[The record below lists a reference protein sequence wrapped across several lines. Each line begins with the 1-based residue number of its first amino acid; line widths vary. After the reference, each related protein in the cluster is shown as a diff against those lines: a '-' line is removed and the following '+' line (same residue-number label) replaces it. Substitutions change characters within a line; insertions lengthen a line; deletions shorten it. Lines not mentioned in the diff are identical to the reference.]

1 MTRNLMRQDLA
12 FRAAQISDLPAI
24 IALHQADELGGHG
37 DAWTAENRTAY
48 ELAMEALLN
57 DPREYVLVVEQDGVL
72 VGSMIA
78 TLLVELSGR
87 ARPHVLFRSI
97 QIDARY
103 RGRGIGAEMMA
114 HAEEEA
120 RQRGATVAELT
131 SSRKRTDAHRFYD
144 RLGYAQSHL
153 GFKKKL

>member
-1 MTRNLMRQDLA
+1 MDELA
-12 FRAAQISDLPAI
+12 FRAARISDLPAI
-24 IALHQADELGGHG
+24 IALHEADELGGHG
-37 DAWTAENRTAY
+37 DAWTEENRPAY
-48 ELAMEALLN
+48 QRAMEALLD
-57 DPREYVLVVEQDGVL
+57 DPREYVLVVEHKGVL

-87 ARPHVLFRSI
+87 ARPHVVFRSI

-103 RGRGIGAEMMA
+103 RGRGIGAAMMA
-114 HAEEEA
+114 HAEDDA
-120 RQRGATVAELT
+120 RRRGASVAELT

>member
-1 MTRNLMRQDLA
+1 MMDDLA
-12 FRAAQISDLPAI
+12 IRAAQMSDLRAI
-24 IALHQADELGGHG
+24 IALHEADVLGGHG
-37 DAWTAENRTAY
+37 DAWTEENRPAY
-48 ELAMEALLN
+48 QRAMEALLD
-57 DPREYVLVVEQDGVL
+57 DPREYVLVVEHNGVL

-78 TLLVELSGR
+78 TMLVELSGR

-97 QIDARY
+97 QVDAQY
-103 RGRGIGAEMMA
+103 RGRGIGAAMMA
-114 HAEEEA
+114 HAEEAA

-131 SSRKRTDAHRFYD
+131 SSRKRADAHRFYD

>member
-1 MTRNLMRQDLA
+1 MTVHLA
-12 FRAAQISDLPAI
+12 FRAARQADLAAI
-24 IALHQADELGGHG
+24 IALHEADELGGHG
-37 DAWTAENRTAY
+37 DAWTEENRPAY
-48 ELAMEALLN
+48 QRALDMLLS
-57 DPREYVLVVEQDGVL
+57 DPRESVLVVEQDGVV

-78 TLLVELSGR
+78 TMLVELSGR

-103 RGRGIGAEMMA
+103 RGRGIGAAMMA
-114 HAEEEA
+114 HAEEAA
-120 RQRGATVAELT
+120 RQRGASVAELT

-144 RLGYAQSHL
+144 RLGYVQSHL

>member
-1 MTRNLMRQDLA
+1 MTDDLTI
-12 FRAAQISDLPAI
+12 RAALPADLPAI
-24 IALHQADELGGHG
+24 IALHEADELGGHG
-37 DAWTAENRTAY
+37 DAWTEENRPAY
-48 ELAMEALLN
+48 QRAMEALLN
-57 DPREYVLVVEQDGVL
+57 DPREYVLVVDHKGVL

-103 RGRGIGAEMMA
+103 RGRGIGAAMMA
-114 HAEEEA
+114 HAEDDA
-120 RQRGATVAELT
+120 RRRGASVAELT
-131 SSRKRTDAHRFYD
+131 SSRRRTDAHRFYD
-144 RLGYAQSHL
+144 RLGYVQSHL

>member
-1 MTRNLMRQDLA
+1 MTDDLTI
-12 FRAAQISDLPAI
+12 RAALPAELPAI
-24 IALHQADELGGHG
+24 IALHEADELGGHG
-37 DAWTAENRTAY
+37 DAWTEENRPAY
-48 ELAMEALLN
+48 QRAMEALLN
-57 DPREYVLVVEQDGVL
+57 DPREYVLVVDHKGVL

-103 RGRGIGAEMMA
+103 RGRGIGAAMMA
-114 HAEEEA
+114 HAEDDA
-120 RQRGATVAELT
+120 RRRGASVAELT
-131 SSRKRTDAHRFYD
+131 SSRRRTDAHRFYD
-144 RLGYAQSHL
+144 RLGYVQSHL

>member
-1 MTRNLMRQDLA
+1 MTDDLTI
-12 FRAAQISDLPAI
+12 RAALPADLPAI
-24 IALHQADELGGHG
+24 IALHEGDELGGHG
-37 DAWTAENRTAY
+37 DAWTEENRPAY
-48 ELAMEALLN
+48 QRAMEALLN
-57 DPREYVLVVEQDGVL
+57 DPREYVLVVVHKGVL

-103 RGRGIGAEMMA
+103 RGRGIGAAMMA
-114 HAEEEA
+114 HAEDDA
-120 RQRGATVAELT
+120 RRRGASVAELT

-144 RLGYAQSHL
+144 RLGYVQSHL